1 MIGDS
6 IQSHPENLIATV
18 AEARKKLRTGRYAF
32 TIVSVVTAVAALVFA
47 LQ

>member
-32 TIVSVVTAVAALVFA
+32 TIVSVVAAVATHILALK
-47 LQ
+47 